1 MAVIKQISFVLYELR
16 CFDTVFRR
24 PYPCFSIA
32 LRVILSLS
40 DRYKIPPV
48 IDYELKFVKMQF
60 LRKIDIIY
68 DNNKQKTMR

>member
-60 LRKIDIIY
+60 LRKIDIIMTTI
-68 DNNKQKTMR
+68 NKKL